1 MGLGRSSDEIVPPR
15 GCSLGHSSHE
25 RLKNGRRSEEWWG
38 SVGVSTELIPVVRD
52 GQKFENIL
60 LSPLSCGN
68 LDAGSTFCDR
78 VTSVTF
84 LECFLI
90 IPHTS
95 VQHQK
100 VTFTADVITTILM

>member
-52 GQKFENIL
+52 RQKFENKTIVKQNYFKAL
-60 LSPLSCGN
+60 LQTN
-68 LDAGSTFCDR
+68 HVSTN
-78 VTSVTF
+78 
-84 LECFLI
+84 
-90 IPHTS
+90 
-95 VQHQK
+95 QK
-100 VTFTADVITTILM
+100 LGQTRHVL